1 MVESTKH
8 NELKPLQNQQWTDS
22 VPKHLKLEHM
32 EASLF
37 SEISTQLPD
46 DSSSLFDFSS
56 IEKFSSSNQD
66 LLKSNNMAFSLEK
79 TIPPEKSS
87 LCYCDPQEMLLMG
100 LLFKNLAEHAIS
112 EK

>member
-1 MVESTKH
+1 MDRFCFKTFEVGTH
-8 NELKPLQNQQWTDS
+8 GG
-22 VPKHLKLEHM
+22 
-32 EASLF
+32 
-37 SEISTQLPD
+37 ICTQLPD

-100 LLFKNLAEHAIS
+100 LLFKNLVEHAIS